1 MRYSSFE
8 MRMVFQFGLV
18 GKEGENMRREIV
30 LSIGVILVII
40 MGIAWAQDDLLK
52 KAQTLFKPIPATPP
66 ALKNNPL
73 TPEKIKLGRMLY
85 FDPRLSASGII
96 SCNTCHSVGLGGVD
110 IQETSTGHAWQR
122 GPRNAPTVLNAV
134 FNIAQFWDG
143 RAKDL
148 AQQAKG
154 PIQATVEMSSTPE
167 RVVATL
173 RSMHSYVELF
183 KRAFPNEKDSANFDN
198 TVKAIEA
205 FEATLLTPNS
215 RFDQYLKG
223 NINALNS
230 EEKEGLRLF
239 MDKGCASC
247 HNGIN
252 VGGNSYRP
260 FGVVEK
266 PGADIL
272 PPGDKGRFAVT
283 KTVSDEYVFKVPSL
297 RNIELTSPYFHSG
310 KVWSL
315 KQAVAIMGAAQL
327 GIQLTD
333 EQVNKITVFLRTLTG
348 EQPKVEYPILPPNT
362 DKTPHPIL
370 GKTGVEPE

>member
-1 MRYSSFE
+1 
-8 MRMVFQFGLV
+8 
-18 GKEGENMRREIV
+18 MRRETLFTTVI
-30 LSIGVILVII
+30 ILVIV
-40 MGIAWAQDDLLK
+40 MGNARAQDDLLK
-52 KAQTLFKPIPATPP
+52 KTQTLFKPIPSTPP

-73 TPEKIKLGRMLY
+73 TSEKIELGRMLY
-85 FDPRLSASGII
+85 FDPRLSASGLI

-143 RAKDL
+143 RARDL
-148 AQQAKG
+148 AEQAKG
-154 PIQATVEMSSTPE
+154 PMQATVEMSSTPE
-167 RVVATL
+167 RVVITL
-173 RSMHSYVELF
+173 RSMPTYGELF
-183 KRAFPNEKDSANFDN
+183 KKAFPNDKDSVNFDN
-198 TVKAIEA
+198 AVKAIEA

-223 NINALNS
+223 NINALNA
-230 EEKEGLRLF
+230 EQKDGLRLF
-239 MDKGCASC
+239 IDKGCASC

-272 PPGDKGRFAVT
+272 PLGDKGRFVVT

-315 KQAVAIMGAAQL
+315 KQAAAVMGTSQL
-327 GIQLTD
+327 GIQLND
-333 EQVNKITVFLRTLTG
+333 EEVSKITAFLLTLTG

-370 GKTGVEPE
+370 GKTGVTP

>member
-1 MRYSSFE
+1 LERWE
-8 MRMVFQFGLV
+8 RTL
-18 GKEGENMRREIV
+18 KEGKNMRREI
-30 LSIGVILVII
+30 LFATGAILVII
-40 MGIAWAQDDLLK
+40 VCGARAQDDLMK
-52 KAQTLFKPIPATPP
+52 KAQSLFKPIPATPP
-66 ALKNNPL
+66 ALKDNPL
-73 TPEKIKLGRMLY
+73 TPQKIELGKMLY
-85 FDPRLSASGII
+85 FDPRLSASGLI

-148 AQQAKG
+148 AEQARG

-173 RSMHSYVELF
+173 GSMPQYVEIF
-183 KRAFPNEKDSANFDN
+183 KKAFPNEKDSVNFDN

-205 FEATLLTPNS
+205 FEATLITPNS
-215 RFDQYLKG
+215 RFDQYLEG
-223 NINALNS
+223 NINALNA
-230 EEKEGLRLF
+230 EEKEGLGLF
-239 MDKGCASC
+239 VEKGCATC

-297 RNIELTSPYFHSG
+297 RNIALTRPYFHSG

-315 KQAVAIMGAAQL
+315 KQAVAVMGSAQL
-327 GIQLTD
+327 GIRLTD
-333 EQVNKITVFLRTLTG
+333 NEVNKITAFLITLTG
-348 EQPKVEYPILPPNT
+348 EQPRVEYPILPPDT

-370 GKTGVEPE
+370 EKTGVGQ